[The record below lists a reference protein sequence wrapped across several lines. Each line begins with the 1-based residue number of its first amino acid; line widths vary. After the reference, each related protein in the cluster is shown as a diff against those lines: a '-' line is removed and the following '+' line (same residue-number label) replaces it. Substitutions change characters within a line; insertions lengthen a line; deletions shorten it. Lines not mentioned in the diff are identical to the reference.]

1 MGSRLLSGEVEMAQA
16 VHQRHMVRPAGF
28 ARTATRPDRWIGP
41 DGTDVQDDGT
51 LARLRALA
59 IPPAWTHVWVS
70 PDPEQAVQATG
81 VDSRGRTQYRYSA
94 AAREFAANEKFEHVV
109 TFAAALPELRGLVAG
124 DIARAEPRGATRPR
138 PERSLAAI
146 VRLLDRGLFR
156 VGNERYARDNHTY
169 GLTTLR
175 RDQLV
180 IKGDAATFAFVGK
193 EHKPHRIT
201 VADPAVAA
209 VLRALARQDRD
220 AEDVL
225 FAYGRAP
232 AWHHLDSAAVNAY
245 LHAHTAA
252 PATAKVFR
260 TWGATVA
267 AAAVSAGAAV
277 SGEAARKR
285 RTDLRAFA
293 AAADLLGDTIAVT
306 RASYVHPRALDAGAD
321 AGVRA
326 ALNRAAGRA
335 GTEDVR
341 GLFSDE
347 ELQVAILRA
356 LAEG

>member
-1 MGSRLLSGEVEMAQA
+1 MTSP
-16 VHQRHMVRPAGF
+16 HMVRAAGF
-28 ARTATRPDRWIGP
+28 TRADRWIGP
-41 DGTDVQDDGT
+41 DGADVEDEAT

-70 PDPEQAVQATG
+70 PDPGQAVQATG

-94 AAREFAANEKFEHVV
+94 AAREFADNAKFEH
-109 TFAAALPELRGLVAG
+109 TMAFAAALPELRTRVAG
-124 DIARAEPRGATRPR
+124 DIARAEPRGAVRPHAS
-138 PERSLAAI
+138 RSLAAI

-156 VGNERYARDNHTY
+156 VGNERYARENHTY

-175 RDQLV
+175 RNQLV
-180 IKGDAATFAFVGK
+180 IKGDAATFEFVGK

-201 VADPAVAA
+201 VADRDAVA
-209 VLRALARQDRD
+209 VLRALTRQERD

-225 FAYGRAP
+225 FAYGRPP

-245 LHAHTAA
+245 LHAHTSA

-267 AAAVSAGAAV
+267 VAAVSAGAAV
-277 SGEAARKR
+277 SGAAAGKR
-285 RTDLRAFA
+285 RPDLRAFA
-293 AAADLLGDTIAVT
+293 AAADLLGDTVAVT
-306 RASYVHPRALDAGAD
+306 RSSYVHPQALDAGTD

-326 ALNRAAGRA
+326 ALDRAAGRA

-341 GLFSDE
+341 NLFSDE
-347 ELQVAILRA
+347 ELQTAVLRA
-356 LAEG
+356 LTGRLRTR